1 MKHDTT
7 GNSEAYLPSKSFL
20 VPRLPRSQAPP
31 GNAIIEALPR
41 KQAPCHILSKRKK
54 HNTMGRSRYHVL
66 GNQPHF
72 LTCTVVNWMPLFGK
86 VELAQIVL
94 DSLNFMQRQQ
104 RLALYGYVIME
115 NHLHLIA
122 SAANL
127 SKEIGNFKSFT
138 ARAIIDLLERNNANY
153 ILNQLKFYKLQ
164 HKTDQSY
171 QVWQEGFHPQA
182 ILSEE
187 MLRQKLDYIHN
198 NPIRRGYVDEPDH
211 WRYSSYRNY
220 MGLPGLLSV
229 DLIDL

>member
-1 MKHDTT
+1 
-7 GNSEAYLPSKSFL
+7 
-20 VPRLPRSQAPP
+20 
-31 GNAIIEALPR
+31 
-41 KQAPCHILSKRKK
+41 
-54 HNTMGRSRYHVL
+54 MGRSRYHVL

-72 LTCTVVNWMPLFGK
+72 LTCTVVNWIPLFSK

-94 DSLNFMQRQQ
+94 DSLSFLQRQQ
-104 RLALYGYVIME
+104 RLALYGYVLME

-122 SAANL
+122 SAVNL

-138 ARAIIDLLERNNANY
+138 ARSIIDLVKQKQGQY
-153 ILNQLKFYKLQ
+153 ILEQLKLHKLK
-164 HKTDQSY
+164 HKTDQEY

-198 NPIRRGYVDEPDH
+198 NPVRRGYVDDPGY

-220 MGLPGLLSV
+220 MGQQGLLV
-229 DLIDL
+229 VELIDL

>member
-1 MKHDTT
+1 
-7 GNSEAYLPSKSFL
+7 
-20 VPRLPRSQAPP
+20 
-31 GNAIIEALPR
+31 
-41 KQAPCHILSKRKK
+41 
-54 HNTMGRSRYHVL
+54 MGRSRYHVL
-66 GNQPHF
+66 ENQPHF

-94 DSLNFMQRQQ
+94 DSLNFLQRQQ

-153 ILNQLKFYKLQ
+153 ILNQLKLYKLQ

-182 ILSEE
+182 ILSDE
-187 MLRQKLDYIHN
+187 MLRQRIIFTIIPL
-198 NPIRRGYVDEPDH
+198 GVA
-211 WRYSSYRNY
+211 
-220 MGLPGLLSV
+220 M
-229 DLIDL
+229 